1 LNSGRWVPAWI
12 GVGSNLDEPVD
23 RVRGALQRLSDL
35 PETRCTIVS
44 ALYANPPMGGMPQPD
59 YINAVVGV
67 LTRLSPRRLLEVLQ
81 GLELEAGRDRASEP
95 RWGPRRLDLD
105 ILCYGLRRIDE
116 PGLTVPHPGISDR
129 NFVLFPLLDVAPGL
143 LIPGIGPLDRLAARS
158 DRSKLS
164 VLR

>member
-23 RVRGALQRLSDL
+23 RVRRALQRLSDL

-59 YINAVVGV
+59 YVNAVAGV
-67 LTRLSPRRLLEVLQ
+67 LTRLGPRRLLEVLQ
-81 GLELEAGRDRASEP
+81 GIEREAGRDRASEP
-95 RWGPRRLDLD
+95 RWGARRLDLD

-158 DRSKLS
+158 DRSSLS